1 MARKKTGIGL
11 AVLLIAGGTAYL
23 GLADR
28 PQEAVFELGN
38 IDQYVF
44 VPSRAAP
51 EVTIIDMESDEVVAV
66 FELAHVPD
74 QMLVSEE
81 LPGIVTSNIAAKTV
95 TLTSIWPEID
105 PIVVTLDV
113 EPRSM
118 VLSTDSWLVAVSDEA
133 AGVVAVISLMQG
145 RQIARIDGLYE
156 PAGMTFSDESSLIY
170 VPDQRAN
177 SIKLIDIVQGRV
189 ISEMP
194 VNAETVADARGEGG
208 ALYEISALTRSANGR
223 YGFCSLR
230 YADGLAILD
239 LNAQNEI
246 TVLELGGEPSRPYGT
261 ADGRYMLVANE
272 ADRTVSIIDTG
283 MFEVAATLPGAAD
296 VSAINT
302 GWFETVAFV
311 ISASENRAVVIDLE
325 TLETV
330 GEIALPTAPGPG
342 VVTED
347 AEKLYVALSGSNQVA
362 VIDTQAR
369 QLAMI
374 IEDVGHEPWGLTT
387 ARTNNY
393 CH

>member
-1 MARKKTGIGL
+1 MAGMKYGIGL

-28 PQEAVFELGN
+28 ATRPVFVPEN

-51 EVTIIDMESDEVVAV
+51 EVTIIDMESDAVVAV
-66 FELAHVPD
+66 VELDHIPD

-81 LPGIVTSNIAAKTV
+81 MPGIVTSNIAARAV
-95 TLTSIWPEID
+95 TLTSIWPDTD
-105 PIVVTLDV
+105 PIVVTLDI

-118 VLSTDSWLVAVSDEA
+118 VLSTDGWLVAVSDEA
-133 AGVVAVISLMQG
+133 AGVIAVLSLMQG
-145 RQIARIDGLYE
+145 RQIASIDGLYK
-156 PAGMTFSDESSLIY
+156 PADLTFSDESSLIY

-177 SIKLIDIVQGRV
+177 TVKLIDIVQGRV
-189 ISEMP
+189 INEVP
-194 VNAETVADARGEGG
+194 ITAEALADARGEGG

-223 YGFCSLR
+223 YGFCALR
-230 YADGLAILD
+230 NADSLAILD

-246 TVLELGGEPSRPYGT
+246 SVLELGGEPSRPYGT
-261 ADGRYMLVANE
+261 ADGRYMLVANN
-272 ADRTVSIIDTG
+272 ADQTVSVIDTQ

-296 VSAINT
+296 VAAINT

-311 ISASENRAVVIDLE
+311 ISTSEDRAVVIDLE

-347 AEKLYVALSGSNQVA
+347 AEKLYVALSGSDTVA
-362 VIDTQAR
+362 VIDTQTR
-369 QLAMI
+369 QLATI